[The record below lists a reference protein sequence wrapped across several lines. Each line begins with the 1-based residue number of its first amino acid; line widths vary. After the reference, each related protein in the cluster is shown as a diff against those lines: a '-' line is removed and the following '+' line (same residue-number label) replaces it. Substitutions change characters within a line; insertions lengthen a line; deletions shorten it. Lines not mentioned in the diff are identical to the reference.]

1 MKLDQRKIHWI
12 IRQKQKGV
20 TTKQIALDMKIS
32 RRRVQQIWKS
42 YAESKQEPVI
52 GENMGRPRKPFDER
66 EAQVVGEGYR
76 LYRFGARMLEVAVR
90 KVFKIRISHNRIH
103 MYLKAADLAHENPK
117 KQKRRKW
124 VRYERKHSLSAGH
137 IDWHESGWS
146 DLKVCVIID
155 DASRMILAGG
165 EFMNINTENSKSVVD
180 ELVERYWWLCP
191 MRELIMDHGA
201 EFGAHRIHE
210 DGKWDS
216 EFKRHL
222 EKHGIKPILARVKH
236 PQTNGKLE
244 RWFGEYKRHR
254 LAFSSFEEFKE
265 WYNNRPHGSLE
276 FEHLETPE
284 RAFRRKMSLEMYFA
298 IGHRLFGL

>member
-1 MKLDQRKIHWI
+1 MKLDQRKVHWI
-12 IRQKQKGV
+12 IRQKLKGV
-20 TTKQIALDMKIS
+20 GTKQIALDMKIT

-42 YAESKQEPVI
+42 YEEEKQELAI
-52 GENMGRPRKPFDER
+52 GKNMGRPRKPFDER
-66 EAQVVGEGYR
+66 EAQVVGEAYKR
-76 LYRFGARMLEVAVR
+76 YRFGARMLEVVVR

-103 MYLKAADLAHENPK
+103 MYLKAADLAHEDPRK
-117 KQKRRKW
+117 RGRRKW
-124 VRYERKHSLSAGH
+124 VRYEREHSLSAGH

-146 DLKVCVIID
+146 DIKVCVIID

-165 EFMNINTENSKSVVD
+165 EFKNINTENSKLVVD
-180 ELVERYWWLCP
+180 QLVERYWWLCP

-201 EFGAHRIHE
+201 EFGANRVHP

-216 EFKRHL
+216 DFKKHIER
-222 EKHGIKPILARVKH
+222 HGIKPILARVKH

-254 LAFSSFEEFKE
+254 LAFSSFEEFRE

-276 FEHLETPE
+276 FERLETPE
-284 RAFRRKMSLEMYFA
+284 RAFRRKMRPEMYFA